1 MRCLFLTTQQAKL
14 CFLKKKIPLDRTSP
28 DVIFQLK
35 YNTCAF
41 KAYAE
46 LAGKY
51 RKSPRAENQD
61 LETQS
66 GKPIGELQLPGA
78 FAHVGSPKAGDFTAT
93 RRSEDKALQGGKP
106 KPRCPPEVKNYT
118 ATTCPGKGRRQENL
132 NVLA

>member
-1 MRCLFLTTQQAKL
+1 M
-14 CFLKKKIPLDRTSP
+14 
-28 DVIFQLK
+28 IFQLK

-41 KAYAE
+41 KVYAE

-93 RRSEDKALQGGKP
+93 RRSEDKALQGGNQDAHQKS
-106 KPRCPPEVKNYT
+106 K
-118 ATTCPGKGRRQENL
+118 TTQLQPALAKGGDKKT
-132 NVLA
+132 